1 MEWTIYVFLFALAT
15 LSIAMGVMMIVNAK
29 FRNDTATKW
38 YKSESLDQQN
48 SFQKSVKFVG
58 GPLYFLAGLLI
69 CAYGIWLLDVHLG
82 ILRNVPVLRSIID
95 SFVQ

>member
-1 MEWTIYVFLFALAT
+1 MEWAIYVFLFALAT

-29 FRNDTATKW
+29 FRNDTAAKW
-38 YKSESLDQQN
+38 YMSESLDQPK

-58 GPLYFLAGLLI
+58 GPLYILVGLLI
-69 CAYGIWLLDVHLG
+69 CAYGIWLLDFHLG